1 MKSLLVTNQDAGFMA
16 YSLKPTAIYL
26 E

>member
-1 MKSLLVTNQDAGFMA
+1 MKSLLVTNQDAGLIA